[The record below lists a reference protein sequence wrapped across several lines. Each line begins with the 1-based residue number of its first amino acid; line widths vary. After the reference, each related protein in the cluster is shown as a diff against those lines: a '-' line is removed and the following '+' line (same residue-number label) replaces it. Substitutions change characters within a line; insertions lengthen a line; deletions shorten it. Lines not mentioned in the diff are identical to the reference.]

1 MTMSIRSEPVSYEE
15 RLSEVMGLPI
25 GRLFTAK
32 MTIATTVLSGND
44 SSTPPDTF
52 ELVAEVKQP
61 GEGQEFEVAARSRV
75 VTGGGVASV
84 QFPVPPARAD
94 LTPGPVGRL
103 RLIHTGWRFPACS
116 VEVVGL

>member
-1 MTMSIRSEPVSYEE
+1 MSIRFLPVEYEE

-25 GRLFTAK
+25 GRPLIAK
-32 MTIATTVLSGND
+32 MTVATTVLSGND
-44 SSTPPDTF
+44 GVTPPDTF
-52 ELVAEVKQP
+52 ELVAEVRQP

-84 QFPVPPARAD
+84 QFPVPAARAD